1 MFAFFRLAALSL
13 TLLLSLPI
21 IGQTDPGAE
30 AAASQASLSPPAVT
44 APAVTPPP
52 ANQAAV
58 SQAAVAQPTG
68 QEQQAPAAQPKADA
82 LLLYIQG
89 RNLDDAGKT
98 ADAKSL
104 YNKAI
109 TICDG
114 ELKSDPR
121 RLDAYAVK
129 CWCLF
134 RLGRHQDVIDV
145 GAAASKIVFDPR
157 IAEVMGESYFF
168 LGKNDLAIQS
178 FGKYLESGKFS
189 DRISTAYFYLGEL
202 YFRQAKWS
210 HADIA
215 YTTAVRLEPS
225 MARWWS
231 RLGQVSER
239 LGDWQRAADSYS
251 KALSLSPGMQDATD
265 GLSRAKS
272 KLGT

>member
-1 MFAFFRLAALSL
+1 MSVFFRPAALIL
-13 TLLLSLPI
+13 AFLLALPLI
-21 IGQTDPGAE
+21 AQTDPGTGATD
-30 AAASQASLSPPAVT
+30 AQANPSTPPITQPALTQPSVNQPAV
-44 APAVTPPP
+44 
-52 ANQAAV
+52 NQATAA
-58 SQAAVAQPTG
+58 QAPG
-68 QEQQAPAAQPKADA
+68 QDQQVPAAQPKADA

-98 ADAKSL
+98 AEAKTL

-109 TICDG
+109 AICDG

-121 RLDAYAVK
+121 RMDAYAVK

-134 RLGRHQDVIDV
+134 RLGRHQEVIDV
-145 GAAASKIVFDPR
+145 GNTASKVVFDPR

-202 YFRQAKWS
+202 YYRQAKWS

-225 MARWWS
+225 MARWWF

-239 LGDWQRAADSYS
+239 LGDWQRAADSYA